1 MNFLL
6 LGNSE
11 FTIACGEG
19 LLKAGGEIVAVFAQ
33 PEASRPLNS
42 IDLRPFAA
50 RARAAYHEVDDVNA
64 PESLALI
71 RRLAPDFLF
80 STWPKIIGPEALALP
95 KRFTVG
101 SHPTDLPQNRGRHPL
116 HWLIS
121 LGIEE
126 TALTLFRM
134 DAGAD
139 TGDILVK
146 ERFALGAD
154 VAHAL
159 GAMNA
164 AARKA
169 AASLVEKAGRDPRWT
184 GMPQEGAA
192 NTWRKRTQADVTIDP
207 RMSAASIVR
216 TVRSFTKPYPGAI
229 LLFDCEVV
237 KIFSAEPCDALF
249 DAGLIRRTEPGR
261 VLRTEEKRLAL
272 MVGDGA
278 LWLES
283 DAALPPALRAAKH
296 VHPPLLYGVKHAELL
311 REPLHIP
318 R

>member
-1 MNFLL
+1 MNFIL
-6 LGNSE
+6 LGTSE

-19 LLKAGGEIVAVFAQ
+19 LLSAGGRVRAVVSLPADL
-33 PEASRPLNS
+33 RPLNS
-42 IDLRPFAA
+42 TDLRSFAA
-50 RARAAYHEVDDVNA
+50 AAGAEYHELADLNA
-64 PESLALI
+64 PEALALL
-71 RRLAPDFLF
+71 RRYEPDFLF
-80 STWPKIIGPEALALP
+80 STWPKLIGAEALSLP

-121 LGIEE
+121 LGIKE

-146 ERFALGAD
+146 EPFALGAD
-154 VAHAL
+154 VASAL
-159 GAMNA
+159 SAMNV

-169 AASLVEKAGRDPRWT
+169 AARLVETAGRDPRWA
-184 GMPQEGAA
+184 GAPQEGAA

-207 RMSAASIVR
+207 RMTAASIAR
-216 TVRSFTKPYPGAI
+216 TVRSFTKPYPGAN
-229 LLFDCEVV
+229 LLFESAVV
-237 KIFSAEPCDALF
+237 KIFAAEPCDALF
-249 DAGLIRRTEPGR
+249 DPELLRRTEPGR
-261 VLRTEEKRLAL
+261 ILRTEEKRLAL
-272 MVGDGA
+272 KVGDGA

-283 DAALPPALRAAKH
+283 DAALPPVLRAAKH
-296 VHPPLLYGVKHAELL
+296 VHPPLLYGVKHADLL
-311 REPLHIP
+311 RAPLDLP